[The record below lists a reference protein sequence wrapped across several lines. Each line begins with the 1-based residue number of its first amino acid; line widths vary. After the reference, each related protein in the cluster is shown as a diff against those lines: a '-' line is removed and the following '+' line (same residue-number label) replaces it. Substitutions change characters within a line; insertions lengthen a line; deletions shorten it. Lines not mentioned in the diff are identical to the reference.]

1 VRAETVAG
9 RLTADALQPFG
20 DGRYSVTPPSSGQ
33 GRRPE
38 DHSSTSVETVA
49 FLLLAGVAV
58 GGGVGLLVDWLAGT
72 LPLFL
77 VIGVFAGFALA
88 LYALYLETK

>member
-1 VRAETVAG
+1 VRSGPVAG

-20 DGRYSVTPPSSGQ
+20 HGRYSVTPPSSGQ
-33 GRRPE
+33 GRRR
-38 DHSSTSVETVA
+38 DDSSTSVETVA
-49 FLLLAGVAV
+49 FLLLAGVVV
-58 GGGVGLLVDWLAGT
+58 GGGAGLLVDWLAGT